1 MNTLTAAVKAA
12 ARAARMD
19 LVGIAPV
26 ERFQHAPPR
35 VHPGA
40 HLPGART
47 VISLAIRYP
56 DALFV
61 HAGCGL
67 AESIFGIERYQN
79 LVIGRRLQAATLRLT
94 RLLEDHGHATIPMP
108 VSGKW
113 RVHAYKDI
121 PTDWCADFSHRHAAV
136 AAGLGEF
143 GLHAL
148 VITPQFGMRQRFVSM
163 ITAAPLDPDPLY
175 AGPPLC
181 DHCLRCVKDCPV
193 QAFDARRSALESVTI
208 GERTFQYA
216 KVDHWR
222 CAWSEQLNLIP
233 EEGPACAGQTYGVL
247 PPATGPV
254 DETVML
260 NTFYAKCHAA
270 GLQAAMTHAMGNCM
284 RVCIPPHLRGTQ
296 QALAPLCPK
305 TTQRSSAPTS
315 TPDAPRPYHLVAS

>member
-1 MNTLTAAVKAA
+1 MPTLTAAVKAA

-19 LVGIAPV
+19 LVGIAPI
-26 ERFQHAPPR
+26 ERYQYAPPR
-35 VHPGA
+35 VHPCA
-40 HLPGART
+40 HLPSAQA
-47 VISLAIRYP
+47 VIAMAIRYP
-56 DALFV
+56 DALFA
-61 HAGCGL
+61 HAGCGP

-79 LVIGRRLQAATLRLT
+79 LVIGRCLYAAALRVT
-94 RLLEDHGHATIPMP
+94 RLLEDHGYATIPMP

-121 PTDWCADFSHRHAAV
+121 PTDWCADFSNRHAAV

-148 VITPQFGMRQRFVSM
+148 AITPQFGMRQRFISV
-163 ITAAPLDPDPLY
+163 ITAAPLEPDPMY
-175 AGPPLC
+175 NGPPLC
-181 DHCLRCVKDCPV
+181 DRCMHCVKECPV

-208 GERTFQYA
+208 GERTFEYA

-222 CAWSEQLNLIP
+222 CAWSEQLNMVP
-233 EEGPACAGQTYGVL
+233 EEGPACAGQAQGVL

-260 NTFYAKCHAA
+260 QSFYDKCNTV

-296 QALAPLCPK
+296 QPVTPLCP
-305 TTQRSSAPTS
+305 TATRRMAAPPTA
-315 TPDAPRPYHLVAS
+315 PDGPRTYTLVPA